1 MELFEA
7 RRYRSLQLLIDRIIN
22 IPKIHHEI
30 YLEPTK
36 TWVENN
42 HNHMHLVT
50 KESICALLN
59 ELIIPSLNCHL
70 CSHCIFFSLQGTARN
85 QQCTY
90 IVQEI
95 EGPHTPLGIL
105 IKPTIGCKIFWGRYE
120 NRLNLAFHSAVLIAS
135 SVYPTHPH
143 RHPQKKKK
151 HKNKCVSAEFS
162 WDPWLFLFYYGS
174 ALLTIIRRKW
184 QCKPPS
190 SDKHMNTWIYEW
202 EP

>member
-1 MELFEA
+1 MLVSSTHWACVECDCPLVFEIELFEA

-22 IPKIHHEI
+22 IPKINHEI

-42 HNHMHLVT
+42 LNHMHLLTVCLGTYVVIEGKVT

-59 ELIIPSLNCHL
+59 ELILPSLNCHL
-70 CSHCIFFSLQGTARN
+70 CSHRIFFFAWFILKNNMSHRRAQLEISSARN
-85 QQCTY
+85 

-95 EGPHTPLGIL
+95 GGPHTPFGIL

-120 NRLNLAFHSAVLIAS
+120 NRLNLAFHSAVLITS

-143 RHPQKKKK
+143 RHP
-151 HKNKCVSAEFS
+151 
-162 WDPWLFLFYYGS
+162 
-174 ALLTIIRRKW
+174 
-184 QCKPPS
+184 
-190 SDKHMNTWIYEW
+190 
-202 EP
+202 